1 MENKEPTTKFV
12 TMRVPLELYEKIKA
26 QSVAES
32 RSVSGQITYL
42 LKKLLG

>member
-1 MENKEPTTKFV
+1 MEKKEQTSKFI
-12 TMRVPLELYEKIKA
+12 TMRVPMALYEQIKA

-32 RSVSGQITYL
+32 RSVSGQIAYL

>member
-1 MENKEPTTKFV
+1 MTEKQVTTKFI
-12 TMRVPLELYEKIKA
+12 TMRVPMALYEQIKA